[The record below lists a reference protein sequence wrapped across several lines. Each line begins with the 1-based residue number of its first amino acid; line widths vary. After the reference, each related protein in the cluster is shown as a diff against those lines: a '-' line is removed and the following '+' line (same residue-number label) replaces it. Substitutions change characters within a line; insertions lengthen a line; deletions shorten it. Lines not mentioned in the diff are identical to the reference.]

1 MNNMRKTL
9 LLLMAILFVVSSY
22 SQKLEKIWTTSAALK
37 TPESVLYVPEC
48 DIAYVSNQGTDLGK
62 KTGDG
67 FIALMNLEGEVKNLK
82 WVTGLN
88 DPKGIAVFKNKLYS
102 SDMDE
107 LAMIDIDKAV
117 IIKKFPAP
125 NSKFLND
132 VAVSDDGIVFVSDMK
147 DQRIYA
153 LINGEFASWLSDP
166 RLDDVNGLWVENGKL
181 YAGNASIWEI
191 DIKTKE
197 MKELV
202 SGTGSIDGLEK
213 IDNKTFVFSNW
224 AGKIF
229 VSKDKEVIKLLDSSE
244 QKQNTA
250 DLDYL
255 PKTQRILVPSF
266 FGNSVVCYQ
275 LIME

>member
-1 MNNMRKTL
+1 
-9 LLLMAILFVVSSY
+9 
-22 SQKLEKIWTTSAALK
+22 LEKIWTTSAALK
-37 TPESVLYVPEC
+37 TPESVLYVPER
-48 DIAYVSNQGTDLGK
+48 DIAYISNQGSDLGT

-67 FIALMNLEGEVKNLK
+67 FIALMNLDGEVKNLK

-88 DPKGIAVFKNKLYS
+88 DPKGIAVYKNNLYA

-107 LAMIDIDKAV
+107 LAIIDIEKASL
-117 IIKKFPAP
+117 IKKYSMP

-181 YAGNASIWEI
+181 FAGNASIWEI

-229 VSKDKEVIKLLDSSE
+229 VSKDKEVIKLLDTSE

-255 PKTQRILVPSF
+255 PKSKRILVPSF
-266 FGNSVVCYQ
+266 FGNSVICYQ
-275 LIME
+275 LIMD